1 MVATVSLLLLL
12 CSTIAAAFDV
22 PCTVKL
28 IGNQCLFDEECY
40 GMNTVCRNGRCSCPT
55 NFEEYDLDERTTIC
69 RLAPSNIGDSCQR
82 DCKPPLLCRDGKC
95 ECWGGSIID
104 GKCHVPCPPG
114 QQLYGVECQRVAHFS
129 QPCEKDSQ
137 CVDPFNSCVGGTCQ
151 CSPGTT
157 RDIMRGFCY
166 AVCPDGMHPKQT
178 CRRLFINDVDML
190 ENAAN
195 SDSCPLGYRCV
206 TYGSPYVGHCCR
218 LRCPYGEPDLSQSCD
233 AGATAE
239 AKCRPLTHY
248 CYTVS
253 EPGWKSSLCCPRPC
267 RDPTPLYINGQCLS
281 IARREDPCQIDQQ
294 CEGGIAMQ
302 CILGVCQ
309 CKLGFHPNDNDRFP
323 TCEKACDKIAEIPSG
338 DQCLPKMQLNDRCF
352 LSKQCPSFSEC
363 RYGTCQCICGY
374 KRVKD
379 NILGERCSNPDDPLS
394 LNTILTGVEQ
404 LFGKSSQQRNRR
416 SDFLAMF
423 NSDQTAP
430 ATEQVDATI
439 VG

>member
-1 MVATVSLLLLL
+1 SLYFGMVVRALLLALAFSSI
-12 CSTIAAAFDV
+12 STAFDV

-55 NFEEYDLDERTTIC
+55 NFEEFDLDERTTIC

-129 QPCEKDSQ
+129 QPCDKDSQ
-137 CVDPFNSCVGGTCQ
+137 CVDPFNSCISGTCQ
-151 CSPGTT
+151 CAPGTT
-157 RDIMRGFCY
+157 RDLMRGFCY

-233 AGATAE
+233 AGAPAD

-248 CYTVS
+248 CYSVS

-302 CILGVCQ
+302 CVLGGCQ
-309 CKLGFHPNDNDRFP
+309 CKLGFNPDDSDRFP
-323 TCEKACDKIAEIPSG
+323 TCVKACQNNEVSSG
-338 DQCLPKMQLNDRCF
+338 DQCLPKVPLKDRCF
-352 LSKQCPSFSEC
+352 ISKQCPSFAEC
-363 RYGTCQCICGY
+363 RYGTCQCQCGF
-374 KRVKD
+374 KSVKSGL
-379 NILGERCSNPDDPLS
+379 LGGGQVCTNPEDPLGV
-394 LNTILTGVEQ
+394 NNILTGVEE
-404 LFGKSSQQRNRR
+404 FFKSSANSRNRGG
-416 SDFLAMF
+416 DFLSMIS
-423 NSDQTAP
+423 SDTGNGR
-430 ATEQVDATI
+430 DM
-439 VG
+439 